1 MWWCC
6 GTIKNVELVSAPTS
20 TKPTYAKPLDENTSE
35 SLQLSGTDALEVV
48 AEKAPLVQAEAQA
61 EAQAETEAQVE
72 KAPLVQ
78 AEPEADAQEVQEEA
92 QEVQEEAQE
101 VQEEAQEEEA
111 EAQEAEAQE
120 EETQEAEAQEAEAQ
134 EEEAQEAQEEE
145 AQEEEA
151 QEEEAQEAQESDDD
165 LSERSYNSDESDTS
179 QLLQV
184 EVKVIRVKR
193 YVCSKNLKTSVSIFL
208 FGTAAYF
215 LANLN
220 EFRRFFTPM

>member
-6 GTIKNVELVSAPTS
+6 GTIKNVELVSAPIS
-20 TKPTYAKPLDENTSE
+20 TKPTYAKPLVENTSE
-35 SLQLSGTDALEVV
+35 SLQLSGTDASEVV
-48 AEKAPLVQAEAQA
+48 AEKAPLVQAEAELEAQA
-61 EAQAETEAQVE
+61 EAQPEAQAE

-78 AEPEADAQEVQEEA
+78 AEPEADAQEAQEA
-92 QEVQEEAQE
+92 QESQETQEE
-101 VQEEAQEEEA
+101 
-111 EAQEAEAQE
+111 EAQE
-120 EETQEAEAQEAEAQ
+120 EETQEEEA
-134 EEEAQEAQEEE
+134 AQEAQEE
-145 AQEEEA
+145 
-151 QEEEAQEAQESDDD
+151 EAQESDDD

-220 EFRRFFTPM
+220 GFRRFFTPM